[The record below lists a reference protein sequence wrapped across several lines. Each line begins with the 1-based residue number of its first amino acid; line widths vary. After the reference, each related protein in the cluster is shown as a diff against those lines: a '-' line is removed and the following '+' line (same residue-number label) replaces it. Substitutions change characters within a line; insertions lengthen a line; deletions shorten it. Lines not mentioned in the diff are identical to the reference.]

1 MNKKLH
7 VLLTPTDAETI
18 DLTIEI
24 SESGGMFPTIE
35 TSFTAPAN
43 ISESKEALTALIQQ
57 TYDTMEMLTD
67 DEIDIEVLIPE
78 EVKYDE
84 VLDILVTALA
94 VLQST

>member
-7 VLLTPTDAETI
+7 VLLTPADSETI

-24 SESGGMFPTIE
+24 DEVGGNT
-35 TSFTAPAN
+35 TASFTAPQN
-43 ISESKEALTALIQQ
+43 ISESKEVLTALIQQ